1 MKDCLGNDVK
11 VGDKILVAESIQD
24 YAEMRV
30 VYVLE
35 IQTKNNYL
43 GQEFHLARVSEKPYD
58 THYSD
63 AIYLLESV

>member
-24 YAEMRV
+24 YAEMKV
-30 VYVLE
+30 KYVLE

-43 GQEFHLARVSEKPYD
+43 GQGFHLARVSENPYD

-63 AIYLLESV
+63 AIYLLERV